1 MKCFKKF
8 VTLVAIAAVLALL
21 PAQNTLTAS
30 AAEPERYYVKYVDSL
45 NEWRYQQAQSWDNE
59 NNGREL
65 YYLKENI
72 KDGDILVIDG
82 TNSALGLELSVSLSN
97 LTIKNTNSAVVTA
110 KSIQELYVLRDSVA
124 AINGD
129 IVNANIYDN
138 ATCNLNN
145 NVTNL
150 ILYGDP
156 EVVPTVVVGGTVGY
170 VKISDVQKTYYE
182 FYNFEKGSFSIDKGI
197 MRTDTSKYSS
207 TAPATPQPAP
217 TKPATQTP
225 VQTPSSSN
233 DNDYDDVPKTGD
245 SSLYLILFA
254 ASALCFAGSYVLKK
268 KRA

>member
-8 VTLVAIAAVLALL
+8 ASLVAATALLALL
-21 PAQNTLTAS
+21 PAQSTMTVS
-30 AAEPERYYVKYVDSL
+30 AAEPARYYVKYVDSIS
-45 NEWRYQQAQSWDNE
+45 EWRYQQAQSWDDE

-65 YYLKENI
+65 YYLKEGI

-82 TNSALGLELSVSLSN
+82 TNSALNLELSVSLSN
-97 LTIKNTNSAVVTA
+97 LTIKNTNSAVVTT
-110 KSIQELYVLRDSVA
+110 KGIQDLYVLRDSVA

-129 IVNANIYDN
+129 ISNAYIYDN

-156 EVVPTVVVGGTVGY
+156 EVKPTVVVGGTVSY

-197 MRTDTSKYSS
+197 MRTDTSKYSTTAS
-207 TAPATPQPAP
+207 TASQPAP
-217 TKPATQTP
+217 AAPTAQNPAAQA
-225 VQTPSSSN
+225 SSAT
-233 DNDYDDVPKTGD
+233 NDYDDVPKTGD
-245 SSLYLILFA
+245 SSLYLLLFS
-254 ASALCFAGSYVLKK
+254 ASALCFAGSYALKR